1 MTYLLEEELTSQ
13 GIATKTTLKIRFN
26 DKVYVRVKT
35 LPMQF
40 YEQAR
45 KLKEDYIAQNRDSLI
60 IEHKTWIAIW
70 VEELTHLEEIDD
82 DYSYT
87 VKDLSSN
94 FTDTNP
100 QLAKI
105 QEIRYLNDEESLVLP
120 KSSPSTSRKKY
131 RGVKYSDEVSN
142 SSPDIVP
149 PEKSTRKY
157 RGIAYNDQDTS
168 NDSRNIKKS
177 KQFTRQYRGSSY

>member
-1 MTYLLEEELTSQ
+1 MTYLLEEEFTSQ

-26 DKVYVRVKT
+26 NKVYVRVKT

-40 YEQAR
+40 HGQAR

-70 VEELTHLEEIDD
+70 AEELTRLEEIDD
-82 DYSYT
+82 DYFYT

-94 FTDTNP
+94 FTDTDS

-105 QEIRYLNDEESLVLP
+105 QEIRYLDDEDSLVLP
-120 KSSPSTSRKKY
+120 KSSLKTSGKKY
-131 RGVKYSDEVSN
+131 RGVTYNDESSN
-142 SSPDIVP
+142 ISSTIVP
-149 PEKSTRKY
+149 REKSTKQYRGISYKNQFPSNDSQNIGKSEQFTRKY
-157 RGIAYNDQDTS
+157 RG
-168 NDSRNIKKS
+168 
-177 KQFTRQYRGSSY
+177 SSY